1 MSHLSGKYTYDFTR
15 LEPKWDNSLETGIN
29 QMVIGMTCS
38 FSGQDTFGN
47 TTVTSKYIDGTT
59 GWAESI
65 TYDYLNTNVQDI
77 CNTYASGQNW
87 FYNLQAQVSGSIDHP
102 VDVTGFNPTVTP
114 DPHIVPTEPEE
125 EAH

>member
-15 LEPKWDNSLETGIN
+15 LEPKWNNSLQTGIN
-29 QMVIGMTCS
+29 QMVIGMTCT

-65 TYDYLNTNVQDI
+65 TYDYLNENLENIT
-77 CNTYASGQNW
+77 NTYASGQNW
-87 FYNLQAQVSGSIDHP
+87 FYNLQQSVSGSIDHP
-102 VDVTGFNPTVTP
+102 VPVTGFNPTGITP
-114 DPHIVPTEPEE
+114 VPPPDI
-125 EAH
+125 